1 MRVSKEKGDLIPV
14 WSNEFKNEIRRFG
27 KIWSIIV
34 VKYCKALA
42 GTKLNTNEKNK
53 PNININLN
61 SVKGYEIKE
70 WWREDKIY
78 WAFEL
83 FR

>member
-1 MRVSKEKGDLIPV
+1 MLISKEKRDLISV
-14 WSNEFKNEIRRFG
+14 WDNEFKNEIRRFC
-27 KIWSIIV
+27 KVWSIIV

-42 GTKLNTNEKNK
+42 GTKLNSNEKNK
-53 PNININLN
+53 PNINLNLD

-70 WWREDKIY
+70 WRRKDKIY
-78 WAFEL
+78 WSFEL